1 MAVLRFLAAIFLL
14 VAVIAL
20 LTDLSWPISAGR
32 PFQATSVITQW
43 QEMAPATL
51 ETSRESIIAATA
63 PWVWD
68 SLIAPVLNLPTFLL
82 FGLLALA
89 CGYGGRR
96 RHKVNIFVN

>member
-20 LTDLSWPISAGR
+20 VTDLSWPISAGQ
-32 PFQATSVITQW
+32 PFEATSVVSQW
-43 QEMAPATL
+43 REMAPATL
-51 ETSRESIIAATA
+51 ETTRESTIAATA

-68 SLIAPVLNLPTFLL
+68 GLIAPVLSLPTFVL

-96 RHKVNIFVN
+96 RPKVNIYVN